1 MSSVIQSKKEKIM
14 IRLLA
19 IFAALIAL
27 IGCDEGQQM
36 MKPVIQPI
44 IEETPTIEEEPN
56 IEIPT
61 TEEPMEVDLLTV
73 DAEEDAPEIE
83 FDFEVPVEVFDED
96 MLPEDAL
103 IFDSAAE
110 AIRDPQVAEFFK
122 ASAEWLTEACETE
135 VFETSSLA
143 LELYFT
149 NSDAKREFIN
159 ALPEAGF
166 WEIGERGTT
175 VLEDAGYYDVI
186 ISPSNSGCE

>member
-1 MSSVIQSKKEKIM
+1 M
-14 IRLLA
+14 IRLLT
-19 IFAALIAL
+19 IFVALIAL

-36 MKPVIQPI
+36 MKPVMQPI
-44 IEETPTIEEEPN
+44 IEREPTIEEEPT
-56 IEIPT
+56 IETPI
-61 TEEPMEVDLLTV
+61 TEEPVGADLLTV

-103 IFDSAAE
+103 IFDSAAK

-135 VFETSSLA
+135 VFETSSLE

-149 NSDAKREFIN
+149 NSDAKIEFIN

-166 WEIGERGTT
+166 WEIGELGTT
-175 VLEDAGYYDVI
+175 VLKDAGYYDVI